1 MTGRGGAEGYLFTGV
16 RVIPARGRVEARG
29 KFAKKRTDRVDKSL
43 VNKVEGQEVSKKGET
58 DADVD
63 VDVDMVA
70 NGNGNTGKRDQEES
84 VATSPSKRVK
94 LDTEVEAE
102 VANEAEI

>member
-1 MTGRGGAEGYLFTGV
+1 MFTGV

-43 VNKVEGQEVSKKGET
+43 INKVEGQQVSKEGET
-58 DADVD
+58 DVD
-63 VDVDMVA
+63 VGIAA
-70 NGNGNTGKRDQEES
+70 NGDGNTGKRDQEEN

-102 VANEAEI
+102 VAVQVGI